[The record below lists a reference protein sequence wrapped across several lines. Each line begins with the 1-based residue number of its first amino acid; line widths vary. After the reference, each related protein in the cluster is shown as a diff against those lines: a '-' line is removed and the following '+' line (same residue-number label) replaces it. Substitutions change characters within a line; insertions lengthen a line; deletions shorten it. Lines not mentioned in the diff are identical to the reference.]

1 MAVLAANT
9 LIILFLVLGFG
20 GFLVCSSSAK
30 HGENRVTSWSG
41 SGAVNLK
48 QMTIMPPVLLIGL
61 YLLLNTLLG

>member
-9 LIILFLVLGFG
+9 SIILFLVLGFG
-20 GFLVCSSSAK
+20 GFLVWRSSPK

>member
-9 LIILFLVLGFG
+9 SIILFLVLGFG
-20 GFLVCSSSAK
+20 GFLAWSSSAK
-30 HGENRVTSWSG
+30 SGENTVTSWSD

-48 QMTIMPPVLLIGL
+48 QVAIMPPVLLIGL